1 VSASTPIYGGRYEV
15 IEHVGAGGMADVY
28 RARDSLLGRDVAL
41 KVLSERFAGDRSF
54 VERFRREAQAAA
66 NLSHPNIVSLY
77 DYGADGSTYFIVME
91 FIEGRPL
98 SDIINSEGP
107 LLPERAAEIASD
119 VANALQ
125 RAHSAGLVHRDVK
138 PGNIMVTRNGQ
149 TKVTDFGIVRAL
161 GGDAEQTMTQA
172 GMVIGTAAYLSPE
185 QAQGEAIDARSD
197 VYSLGCVL
205 FEMLTGRA
213 PFTGETPLA
222 IAYKHVRE
230 RPQPPSTVNPDVP
243 DALDAITLKAMGKR
257 PDDRYSSAK
266 EMQADLDRFLAGQKV
281 HAAPVGAGTT
291 MVAPA
296 AASGTRVIDRYE
308 EEEAEP
314 RGRGPGWYVT
324 IALIILGVFALLAW
338 LLASNFL
345 DQGQPVE
352 VPDVVGMDIE
362 RATRVLEDE
371 GLAVE
376 TDEKRSGK
384 PEGEV
389 LEQDPEAGEMA
400 REGDT
405 VTLTIS
411 EGLPDVEVPDLRGM
425 TLEEAREE
433 LKDARLKLGDVTQQ
447 PDEDAPEGEVL
458 EQTPDAGQEIEARSK
473 VDVVVSSGP
482 STVEVPGVVGMTE
495 SEAIEEIQ
503 DAGLRVEI
511 TRGPSD
517 EFEEGIV
524 AGQDPEEGT
533 EVDEG
538 STVVIFVS
546 EGAEERPMPDVTG
559 QDGDEAEA
567 FLESDYELNVSQ
579 QNANPSRCGAQ
590 PPGTV
595 CYQDPD
601 PGEPVSPG
609 DDAVLYVLAGGASI
623 PGQGGF
629 YALILGVFLLA

>member
-1 VSASTPIYGGRYEV
+1 LSATTPTYGGRYEV
-15 IEHVGAGGMADVY
+15 LERVGAGGMADVY

-77 DYGADGSTYFIVME
+77 DYGAEGSTYFIVME

-98 SDIINSEGP
+98 SDIINTEGP

-119 VANALQ
+119 VAKALQ
-125 RAHSAGLVHRDVK
+125 RAHSAGLVHRDIK
-138 PGNIMVTRNGQ
+138 PGNIMVTTGGQ

-185 QAQGEAIDARSD
+185 QAQGEAIDPRAD
-197 VYSLGCVL
+197 IYSLGCVL
-205 FEMLTGRA
+205 YEMFTGRA

-230 RPQPPSTVNPDVP
+230 QPQPPSSFNPDVP
-243 DALDAITLKAMGKR
+243 ASLDAITLKAMAKR

-266 EMQADLDRFLAGQKV
+266 EMQADLDRFLSGQKV
-281 HAAPVGAGTT
+281 HAEPAWAGTT

-296 AASGTRVIDRYE
+296 AASGTRVMQQYE

-314 RGRGPGWYVT
+314 RGRGPGWYVAL
-324 IALIILGVFALLAW
+324 ALIILGVFALLAW

-345 DQGQPVE
+345 DQGRQVT
-352 VPDVVGMDIE
+352 VPDVVEMDVE
-362 RATRVLEDE
+362 RATRILEDR
-371 GLAVE
+371 GLAVD
-376 TDEKRSGK
+376 TDEKQSRK

-389 LEQDPEAGEMA
+389 LEQDPEAGETA

-405 VTLTIS
+405 VTLTVS
-411 EGLPDVEVPDLRGM
+411 EGLPDVEVPELEGL

-433 LKDARLKLGDVTQQ
+433 LEDARLRLGEVTRQTD
-447 PDEDAPEGEVL
+447 DEVPEGEVL
-458 EQTPDAGQEIEARSK
+458 DQTPDAGTEIEARSK
-473 VDVVVSSGP
+473 VDVVVSGGRAIV
-482 STVEVPGVVGMTE
+482 TVPGVVGMTE
-495 SEAIEEIQ
+495 SEAIDEIQ

-517 EFEEGIV
+517 DYEEGIV
-524 AGQDPEEGT
+524 AGQDPDEGT

-546 EGAEERPMPDVTG
+546 EGADERPMPDVRG

-567 FLESDYELNVSQ
+567 NLESDYELNVSQ
-579 QNANPSRCGAQ
+579 QNADPSRCGAQ

-595 CYQDPD
+595 CYQDPP
-601 PGEPVSPG
+601 PGTPVSPG
-609 DDAVLYVLAGGASI
+609 DDAVLYVLAGGADGTGDGWI
-623 PGQGGF
+623 
-629 YALILGVFLLA
+629 YAMYSGLFLLA